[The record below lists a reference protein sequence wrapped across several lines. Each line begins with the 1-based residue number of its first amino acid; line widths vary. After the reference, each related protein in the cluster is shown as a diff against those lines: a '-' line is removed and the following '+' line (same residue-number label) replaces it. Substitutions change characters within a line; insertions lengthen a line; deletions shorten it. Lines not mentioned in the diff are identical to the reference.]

1 VSPDGTRPQVC
12 GVVLL
17 RADGGALLQL
27 RDNKPD
33 INDPG
38 MWVFPG
44 GHCEPGETKES
55 CAAREFLEETS
66 YQCRS
71 LKHLVSLSAGALGYR
86 TDFLLD
92 FYWDR
97 FDGVQTYVCGEGQD
111 LRFHTLEESADLP
124 MPAYLRQVWDEALR
138 AAAIGTCRSHKID

>member
-1 VSPDGTRPQVC
+1 VSLEGPREQIC

-17 RADGGALLQL
+17 RDDGSALLQL
-27 RDNKPD
+27 RDNKPE

-44 GHCEPGETKES
+44 GHCEPGETRES
-55 CAAREFLEETS
+55 CAAREFFEETR
-66 YQCRS
+66 YRCQA
-71 LKHLVSLSAGALGYR
+71 LKHLVSFSAGALGYR

-97 FDGVQTYVCGEGQD
+97 FDGVQAYTCCEGQD
-111 LRFHTLEESADLP
+111 LRFLTLEDAKNLP
-124 MPAYLRQVWDEALR
+124 MPAYLRKVWELGLR
-138 AAAIGTCRSHKID
+138 AAAI